1 MRERFDALDSLRG
14 VAAMA
19 VVVNHCLDLFP
30 FVGGFSS
37 AQTAHAPTAFA
48 AWLLRSPLSLAWDGR
63 GAVAVFFVLSG
74 FVLSLPWFR
83 DRALSYSSFVLR
95 RICRIYL
102 PYLVAVAFSMALA
115 TLLASLRPP
124 LLSLWFDTSN
134 WVEPVSW
141 TAIGDHLLMLGGHN
155 TFDNPVWSLDHEM
168 RISLVFPLLVL
179 PLLRFGVKSALV
191 LAIILYGA
199 AGALTHFAGWHGAP
213 AELAA
218 TLRFS
223 TFFLLGAALA
233 RYADALAEGDR
244 HGRWI
249 VPPGLA
255 AWSALAAG
263 LLLLWA
269 SREPAIMAAAS
280 GLVILSAILP
290 GAIRGALR
298 RRVPRALGRVSYS
311 LYLTHLPVILSA
323 VYLLHGRLPLPAI
336 VVLSLLVVLPVS
348 WLFNRLVEEPA
359 NRLGRRLTREGGG
372 RKPLAAIP

>member
-1 MRERFDALDSLRG
+1 
-14 VAAMA
+14 MA

-30 FVGGFSS
+30 VVGGISPGHS
-37 AQTAHAPTAFA
+37 PHAHAAFT
-48 AWLLRSPLSLAWDGR
+48 AWLVRSPLSLAWDGR

-83 DRALSYSSFVLR
+83 DRALSYPAFIVR

-102 PYLVAVAFSMALA
+102 PYLVAVAFSMVLA

-124 LLSLWFDTSN
+124 PLSLWFDTSN

-141 TAIGDHLLMLGGHN
+141 AAVGDHLLMLGGHN

-191 LAIILYGA
+191 LAVVLYGA

-233 RYADALAEGDR
+233 RYADALAAGDR
-244 HGRWI
+244 RGRWA

-255 AWSALAAG
+255 SWSALAAG
-263 LLLLWA
+263 LLLLWV
-269 SREPAIMAAAS
+269 SREPALMAAAS
-280 GLVILSAILP
+280 GLVILAAILP
-290 GAIRGALR
+290 GPIRGALR
-298 RRVPRALGRVSYS
+298 RPVPRALGRVSYS

-323 VYLLHGRLPLPAI
+323 VYLLHGRLPLPGI
-336 VVLSLLVVLPVS
+336 VVLSLFVVLPVS
-348 WLFNRLVEEPA
+348 WLFNRLVEEPT
-359 NRLGRRLTREGGG
+359 NRLGRRLTRDSGQ
-372 RKPLAAIP
+372 RKPVAAVP